1 MMRAV
6 SESTDARLPLSRIL
20 FYSLPFSGYLAMSM
34 PMGMWFAKFSTDQ
47 LLIAPA
53 IVGAIVFIARL
64 WDAVSDPMAGYLS
77 DRTQSS
83 FGRRR
88 IWLLGSAIPV
98 GLTYVMLWSP
108 PAQLDPM
115 LVILWIAIAML
126 LWETTSTAFYV
137 PYVALGLE
145 LSTDY
150 HERTRLFGWRQALV
164 ASGFGASL
172 VSLWFM
178 QNEAEYPDAEMFVAA
193 VTGTVLAVMIFICV
207 WRVPEPLHHQGRGGT
222 RLWSA
227 FGDVLRNP
235 HARLLLMVLG
245 IDSFGMGVISSV
257 GAYMAEDV
265 VRRPDL
271 LVWMMA
277 VWMIPQFVC
286 VPIWIHLSRRVGKK
300 RLWLAGMVCN
310 ILGFIG
316 LLFIDD
322 GDVVPTLFQV
332 LTIGVGT
339 SISLVI
345 GPSVQADVVDFD
357 ELQTGER
364 KEGAYV
370 AVWNFLRKAGTA
382 FAMALGLFV
391 LDLSGY
397 DPLVDLQ
404 TPTVRDSIR
413 IVMGVVPAV
422 AFAIGAVAFARFSL
436 NEAEHRALRAE
447 LAARAE
453 RED

>member
-1 MMRAV
+1 
-6 SESTDARLPLSRIL
+6 
-20 FYSLPFSGYLAMSM
+20 
-34 PMGMWFAKFSTDQ
+34 
-47 LLIAPA
+47 
-53 IVGAIVFIARL
+53 
-64 WDAVSDPMAGYLS
+64 
-77 DRTQSS
+77 
-83 FGRRR
+83 
-88 IWLLGSAIPV
+88 
-98 GLTYVMLWSP
+98 
-108 PAQLDPM
+108 
-115 LVILWIAIAML
+115 ML